1 MDDRPHAAEVVGDVV
16 ADAGLGEATALERRA
31 LERERPAGVA
41 PISEWPAVHKSGSG
55 GVQCRDLRTVGHVG
69 VLRLQRGPL

>member
-16 ADAGLGEATALERRA
+16 ADAGLGEATALER
-31 LERERPAGVA
+31 ERPAGAA